1 MVEIPVPNPLPAPLP
16 GGGPQDGYQ
25 FRFNQRYYDTR
36 SAQLAGF
43 GFGLAASP
51 NNAQTK
57 LSTDQLSALAD
68 ALYDWVAPGGPG
80 VYGPDH
86 VDFDEQIDYW
96 QWDPYGTMYMR
107 SQVYGYQRVPIGTG
121 NTTQPPNVVN
131 PADLQGPPEPG
142 KYLLVTCDINL
153 L

>member
-1 MVEIPVPNPLPAPLP
+1 MIEVPNPLPAPVP
-16 GGGPQDGYQ
+16 GGGPRDGYQ
-25 FRFNQRYYDTR
+25 FRFNEQYYKTR
-36 SAQLAGF
+36 QKALEGF
-43 GFGLAASP
+43 SYGLAASP
-51 NNAQTK
+51 FANEPQMDTE
-57 LSTDQLSALAD
+57 QLQVLAD

-142 KYLLVTCDINL
+142 KYLLVTCDINQL
-153 L
+153 